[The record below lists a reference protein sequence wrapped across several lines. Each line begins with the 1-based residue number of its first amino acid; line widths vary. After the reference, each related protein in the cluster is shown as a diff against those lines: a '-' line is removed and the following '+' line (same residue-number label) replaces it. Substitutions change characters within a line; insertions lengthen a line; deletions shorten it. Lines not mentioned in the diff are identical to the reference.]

1 MFLQD
6 EQQTIHVGFEQRT
19 DVVRLLPS
27 LDRQDARREE
37 SDAHLSASLSLP
49 FFERLEEILDKPVGY
64 LVVQHTRGYFTD
76 QRQETVLHAEDIAMA
91 RVTEE
96 GEQFRQE
103 RLLIVHQRP
112 ARFVERIETEKQTVP
127 YQRAQFRF
135 GFVDRVEDERHDL
148 RLIFTQ
154 EIR

>member
-1 MFLQD
+1 ML
-6 EQQTIHVGFEQRT
+6 E
-19 DVVRLLPS
+19 
-27 LDRQDARREE
+27 EE
-37 SDAHLSASLSLP
+37 SAKPTSASLFLP
-49 FFERLEEILDKPVGY
+49 FLERLEEILDEPVGC
-64 LVVQHTRGYFTD
+64 LIVQDTRRYFTD

-91 RVTEE
+91 SVTKE
-96 GEQFRQE
+96 GEQLGQE

>member
-1 MFLQD
+1 MDRML
-6 EQQTIHVGFEQRT
+6 EERSAKSRAR
-19 DVVRLLPS
+19 VVF
-27 LDRQDARREE
+27 
-37 SDAHLSASLSLP
+37 LP
-49 FFERLEEILDKPVGY
+49 FFERLEEVLDEPVACLIG
-64 LVVQHTRGYFTD
+64 QHTCGYFTD
-76 QRQETVLHAEDIAMA
+76 QRQETVFHAEDIAMA
-91 RVTEE
+91 SVTEK
-96 GEQFRQE
+96 GEQLRQE